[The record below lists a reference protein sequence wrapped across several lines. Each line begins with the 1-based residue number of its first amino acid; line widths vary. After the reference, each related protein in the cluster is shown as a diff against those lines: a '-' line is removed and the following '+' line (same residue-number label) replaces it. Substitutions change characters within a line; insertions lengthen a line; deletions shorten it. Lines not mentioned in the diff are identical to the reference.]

1 MSRILVV
8 EDNTDIRNLIR
19 SLLAPLNAELV
30 EAIDGQGALELL
42 AKGEWQVVVTDF
54 DMPRLNGLELYHRI
68 CQSRP
73 ELRGRFIFVT
83 GTASG
88 ELAGVDCPVLTKP
101 IEFDALVQEVK
112 NQLAQV
118 AS

>member
-19 SLLAPLNAELV
+19 SLLAPLDAEV
-30 EAIDGQGALELL
+30 QEAIDGQDALEQLL
-42 AKGEWQVVVTDF
+42 EGEWQVVVTDF

-68 CQSRP
+68 CRSRP
-73 ELRGRFIFVT
+73 EFRGRFIFVT

-101 IEFDALVQEVK
+101 FEFDALIQEVK
-112 NQLAQV
+112 SQLAQV